1 LNFACFQICKYHIF
15 VMPLRKKAKHGGKH
29 NLWLLSTRLSAA
41 PSRGRI
47 EASVNR
53 VDHAEVSQSRRTEEL
68 TPSQGVDQMAEPA
81 MVGILQKQ
89 LLMQS
94 FMTFCS
100 NIWSGQNTAASLEF
114 ALVPATDLRM
124 ERIQEP
130 PREVS
135 RSQDLISQNRLNT
148 ACCRTTSNQARMLMF
163 S

>member
-1 LNFACFQICKYHIF
+1 
-15 VMPLRKKAKHGGKH
+15 MPLRKKARHGGKH
-29 NLWLLSTRLSAA
+29 NLWLLSKRLSAA

-89 LLMQS
+89 LLMKS

-100 NIWSGQNTAASLEF
+100 NIWSGQNTASLEF
-114 ALVPATDLRM
+114 ALVPAMDLRM

-148 ACCRTTSNQARMLMF
+148 ACCRTTNSNQARMVMF